1 MIAPVRIPGRKDS
14 ARAADAAPISP
25 QLQAEVDGAPW
36 MYTWQL
42 TPTVVTRVIG
52 ENLPSVHR
60 TREEMIE
67 PFVRQ
72 ALTAAGPEPRAL
84 DLGCNEGMFAH
95 KLLDW
100 GAHSVVGVDSRASN
114 IRRASLVRDH
124 FGIAEERLSFV
135 QGDVLELTTDANR
148 EFDVVLC
155 LGLIYHLERPLEAIR
170 VARRLSRS
178 LCVIE
183 SQLTR
188 HNEPIL
194 RGDGVPGEYTES
206 PASFAAW
213 VEADSANN
221 RLSSMNGVMSLVPN
235 RAALEQMPLWAGFER
250 VQLLTAQPDH
260 DPQYLLGDRAIV
272 AAWAAETVEPGRAVN
287 PH

>member
-1 MIAPVRIPGRKDS
+1 MRILGRKDGI
-14 ARAADAAPISP
+14 RASDAVPISAE
-25 QLQAEVDGAPW
+25 LQAEVDGDPW
-36 MYTWQL
+36 MYQWRL
-42 TPTVVTRVIG
+42 TPSVATPVIG
-52 ENLPSVHR
+52 DNLPSVHR

-67 PFVRQ
+67 PVVRH
-72 ALTAAGPEPRAL
+72 ALAAAGPEPRAL
-84 DLGCNEGMFAH
+84 DLGCNEGMFSH

-100 GAHSVVGVDSRASN
+100 GAHTVVGVDSRAAN

-124 FGIAEERLSFV
+124 FGIAEDQLSFARA
-135 QGDVLELTTDANR
+135 DVLGLTEDDHG

-170 VARRLSRS
+170 VARRLTRS

-188 HNEPIL
+188 QNAPIV

-213 VEADSANN
+213 VEVDSADN
-221 RLSSMNGVMSLVPN
+221 RLSSMSGVMSLVPN

-250 VQLLTAQPDH
+250 VQLLDAQPDH
-260 DPQYLLGDRAIV
+260 DPQYVGRDRAIV
-272 AAWAAETVEPGRAVN
+272 AAWTTGPVERETAVH
-287 PH
+287 PR